1 MGLNP
6 STQSDRKMDYKLK
19 ISKEAH
25 QDLQDIVS
33 YISNE
38 LVSPIAAANFL
49 DELEKGYHAV
59 IENPLMYALCNDDR
73 LRKEG
78 YRKFL
83 VKNYIVFYRIDASA
97 EVVYIVRVIYGRRD
111 YGKLI

>member
-1 MGLNP
+1 MASSL
-6 STQSDRKMDYKLK
+6 SVQSERKMGYKLK
-19 ISKEAH
+19 VSKNAH
-25 QDLQDIVS
+25 KDLEDIVS

-38 LVSPIAAANFL
+38 LSSPLAVANFL

-59 IENPLMYALCNDDR
+59 VDNPFMYALCNDDR

-83 VKNYIVFYRIDASA
+83 VKNYIVFYRIDESA
-97 EVVYIVRVIYGRRD
+97 AVVYIVRVIYGRRD
-111 YGKLI
+111 YGKLL